1 MNDTLTSEQIEGYRE
16 AGFLAIPDFL
26 DDEEIQT
33 WRAVLDESLRRRGT
47 SPLPRTGSDVRADGT
62 TIQKD
67 TSGQTD
73 YYANIFTQRLNLWM
87 DNVAMK
93 DLILDARI
101 GQMACELEGIE
112 GIRVWHDQ
120 ALVKPP
126 WGNGTPW
133 HLDNPYWSF
142 YSRHAVS
149 IWIALDD
156 ATLENGCLY
165 FLPGSHK
172 MARFENVDLGPNMG
186 ALLKHYPEWAK
197 TRAVPVPV
205 KAGGCTFHNGL
216 TAHAAGPN
224 MTPHPRRAMTCAF
237 MPDGARFNGQRNVLP
252 KALFERLGEGD
263 RLDDEGQNP
272 LVYSQAVHEAT

>member
-1 MNDTLTSEQIEGYRE
+1 MNDTLNGEQIERYRE
-16 AGFLAIPDFL
+16 FGFVTIPDFL
-26 DDEEIQT
+26 SEEEVEN
-33 WRAVLDESLRRRGT
+33 WRTVLDESLHWRGN
-47 SPLPRTGSDVRADGT
+47 SPLPRVKSDESPDDAA
-62 TIQKD
+62 IQQEG
-67 TSGQTD
+67 SGQND
-73 YYANIFTQRLNLWM
+73 YYTNIFTQRLNLWM
-87 DNVAMK
+87 DNPAMK
-93 DLILDARI
+93 DLILDERI
-101 GQMACELEGIE
+101 GRMACELEGI
-112 GIRVWHDQ
+112 GAIRVWHDQ

-142 YSRHAVS
+142 YSRHAIS

-172 MARFENVDLGPNMG
+172 TARHENANLGPNMG
-186 ALLKHYPEWAK
+186 ALFKRYPEWADV
-197 TRAVPVPV
+197 RSVPVPV

-237 MPDGARFNGQRNVLP
+237 MPDGATFNGQRNILP
-252 KALFERLGEGD
+252 KALFENLNEGD
-263 RLDDEGQNP
+263 ILDDEGQNP
-272 LVYSQAVHEAT
+272 LVFTQAVHETF